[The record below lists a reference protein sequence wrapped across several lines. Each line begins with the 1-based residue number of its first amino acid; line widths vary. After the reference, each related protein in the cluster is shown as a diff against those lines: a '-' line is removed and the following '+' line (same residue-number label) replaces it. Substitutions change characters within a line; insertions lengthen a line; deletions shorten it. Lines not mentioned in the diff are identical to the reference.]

1 MKAFVTGGTS
11 FIGRRVVR
19 LLVERRHD
27 VTCLERQP
35 QTAAE
40 LCEYG
45 ATIAR
50 GDTADRESMRAA
62 MEDADVVFHIPAWHE
77 VGPLPSAPTPA
88 ARAYVAGAENV
99 LGLATELRT
108 PKIVYTSSVGVWGH
122 TYGRVVDEEFRR
134 EGPFGTPFER
144 ATFDAHQLAKGF
156 AAKGAPI
163 VIVIPTGVYGPADP
177 SLIGGLLRLQLR
189 GLLLVVP
196 GADTGL
202 SLAYVDDVAAGHIL
216 AAEKGTPGQSYVLG
230 GDVMTIGD
238 AFDVTARLAGISP
251 PLLLLGSKWLYP
263 VGTLV
268 NWLDRFLTLPL
279 PLNQATLSALG
290 QTWWGTSAKAEK
302 ELGYTHRTIEEGMAD
317 TVLWEARQIRRLPS
331 PIPNRSLFALVIA
344 VLLTGALLWRRGKR
358 S

>member
-1 MKAFVTGGTS
+1 MKAFVTGGTG
-11 FIGRRVVR
+11 FVGRRVVR
-19 LLVERRHD
+19 LLVERGHD

-45 ATIAR
+45 ATVAH

-62 MEDADVVFHIPAWHE
+62 MEGADVVFHIPAWHAA
-77 VGPLPSAPTPA
+77 GPLPSAPIPPA
-88 ARAYVAGAENV
+88 QAFVAAAENV
-99 LGLATELRT
+99 LGLATELQV
-108 PKIVYTSSVGVWGH
+108 PKIVYTSSAGVWGH
-122 TYGRVVDEEFRR
+122 TYGRVVDEEYQR
-134 EGPFGTPFER
+134 EEPFGTLFER
-144 ATFDAHQLAKGF
+144 AAFDAHQIAQGYV
-156 AAKGAPI
+156 ARGAPI
-163 VIVIPTGVYGPADP
+163 VTVIPTWVYGPADP

-189 GLLLVVP
+189 GLLVVVP

-202 SLAYVDDVAAGHIL
+202 SFAYVDDIAAGHVL
-216 AAEKGTPGQSYVLG
+216 AAEKGTAGQSYILG

-238 AFDVTARLAGISP
+238 AFDVTARLAGVSP
-251 PLLLLGSKWLYP
+251 PLLLLDSKWLGP

-268 NWLDRFLTLPL
+268 IWLERFFTPPL

-290 QTWWGTSAKAEK
+290 QTWWGTSAKAEQ

-317 TVLWEARQIRRLPS
+317 TVLWEARQIHGLPS
-331 PIPNRSLFALVIA
+331 PIPNRPLFALIIA
-344 VLLTGALLWRRGKR
+344 ALLTGALLWRRGRR